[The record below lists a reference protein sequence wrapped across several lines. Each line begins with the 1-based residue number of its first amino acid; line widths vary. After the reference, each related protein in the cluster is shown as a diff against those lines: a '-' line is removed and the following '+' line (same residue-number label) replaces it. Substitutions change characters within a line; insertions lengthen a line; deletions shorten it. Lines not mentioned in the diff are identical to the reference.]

1 MVANVIGSNVQAS
14 YIALVNGQVVK
25 EDEIKAKYDGKRLT
39 VDVLENGKHFYKTLN
54 NKEIERVLT
63 KHAHKMPL
71 EQRLQRDFGLKGTK
85 TRRFKKKGQKNKKR
99 SQKKKSQKK
108 KSQKKSQRKPRK

>member
-1 MVANVIGSNVQAS
+1 MVIGSNIQAS

-25 EDEIKAKYDGKRLT
+25 EDEIKANYDGKRLT

-63 KHAHKMPL
+63 KHADKMPL
-71 EQRLQRDFGLKGTK
+71 EQRLQRDFGLKRTK
-85 TRRFKKKGQKNKKR
+85 TKTKRLKK
-99 SQKKKSQKK
+99 KKKSLTKKKK
-108 KSQKKSQRKPRK
+108 KSLKKK